1 MTKQSETKGSLKPK
15 RKKLSAKWLKQYVP
29 FYIMLVPVLLYYTIF
44 CYGPLLGQVM
54 AFQDYT
60 PLKGFFGSDWVGFK
74 HFIRF
79 FSNGDAWF
87 TLNNTLQLSIR
98 RLLFG
103 FISPV
108 IFAVL
113 INEVRHKTYKKLV
126 QTVTYLPH
134 FISWVIIYGVL
145 YNVFSLS
152 GIVNNIRELFG
163 AEPIAFL
170 AEAAY
175 FRPLFVISAIWK
187 ELGWQ
192 AIVYLAA
199 LTAIDT
205 DLYEAA
211 MVDGANRLRRMWHI
225 TLPGIRST
233 VLTMFVLACGKVMTT
248 SLDQIMVM
256 YNTSVSQVA
265 ETLNYYV
272 YRTGL
277 LQANNYSYAA
287 AVGLF
292 TSVVSF
298 IMVRM
303 ANKLSKFVEED
314 SGLW

>member
-1 MTKQSETKGSLKPK
+1 MTKQSESTGSSKPK
-15 RKKLSAKWLKQYVP
+15 GKKLSAKWLRQYIP
-29 FYIMLVPVLLYYTIF
+29 FCVILVPVLLYYTIF

-60 PLKGFFGSDWVGFK
+60 PLKGFFGSEWVGFK

-98 RLLFG
+98 RLIFG

-113 INEVRHKTYKKLV
+113 LNEVRHKTYKKLV

-152 GIVNNIRELFG
+152 GIVNAIRGLFG

-211 MVDGANRLRRMWHI
+211 MVDGASRLRRMWHI

-248 SLDQIMVM
+248 SLDQVMVM